1 MEPNG
6 FRSSLIAVATTTTI
20 TAIDVDESGTEIEGW
35 GEAGIMSDPAEYAA
49 ATFRVARILVERR
62 PTEVRAN
69 SASNLTPRCKRA
81 PQSWWMC
88 FERGRKGERR
98 RAEAGPV
105 PPPRRAPRSHDTL
118 MESNRPRWINSGGLA
133 ALRRIRHR

>member
-1 MEPNG
+1 
-6 FRSSLIAVATTTTI
+6 
-20 TAIDVDESGTEIEGW
+20 
-35 GEAGIMSDPAEYAA
+35 MSDPAEYAA

-62 PTEVRAN
+62 PTELRAN
-69 SASNLTPRCKRA
+69 YASNLTPRCKRA

-88 FERGRKGERR
+88 FERGGGERSRGR
-98 RAEAGPV
+98 RERERERDEGPR
-105 PPPRRAPRSHDTL
+105 PALSHRLASPRLAAPRNHDTL

>member
-6 FRSSLIAVATTTTI
+6 FRSSHRRSNHNHHHHHYTI
-20 TAIDVDESGTEIEGW
+20 TAIDVDVDESETEIEWW
-35 GEAGIMSDPAEYAA
+35 GEAGIMSDPAEYA

-81 PQSWWMC
+81 PQSWWM
-88 FERGRKGERR
+88 
-98 RAEAGPV
+98 
-105 PPPRRAPRSHDTL
+105 
-118 MESNRPRWINSGGLA
+118 
-133 ALRRIRHR
+133 LRRGKEERS

>member
-1 MEPNG
+1 
-6 FRSSLIAVATTTTI
+6 
-20 TAIDVDESGTEIEGW
+20 
-35 GEAGIMSDPAEYAA
+35 MSDPAEYAA

-62 PTEVRAN
+62 PTELRAN
-69 SASNLTPRCKRA
+69 YASNLTPRCKRA

-88 FERGRKGERR
+88 FERGGGERSRERRERERERR
-98 RAEAGPV
+98 RAEAGTV
-105 PPPRRAPRSHDTL
+105 PPPRLASPRRAPRNHDTL